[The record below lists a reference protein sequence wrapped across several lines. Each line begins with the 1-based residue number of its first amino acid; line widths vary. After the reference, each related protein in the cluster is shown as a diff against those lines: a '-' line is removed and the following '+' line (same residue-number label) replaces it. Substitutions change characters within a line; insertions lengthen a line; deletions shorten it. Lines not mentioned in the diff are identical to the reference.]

1 MKLHKYIGGVLAIGL
16 ALGSASCSE
25 DFLDENLE
33 TSYNTQ
39 YFDTPE
45 GLEALTLSLYGNIRW
60 HFGYEWAFGLTLYG
74 ADEFDVANDYTNET
88 WNTYDNRFSP
98 LHATTA
104 LGAANANCTAP
115 GALWDQLYF
124 GIASCNTI
132 LEKAD
137 AVFSDPERNSRAK
150 AHAYFL
156 RGYNEY
162 RLAAQYGTYVI
173 VTEPVSGVVRNFTRA
188 TQEEAWGQC
197 ISDLRNAYE
206 HFSGENF
213 TYGKGMT
220 WTKAT
225 AAHFLAKALLF
236 RASERN
242 SAWNASYIDKDL
254 EEAIK
259 MCDYVIGARS
269 LESDYSNLYAN
280 WTDIDC
286 AIETSDEILMAATHN
301 GDTSTA
307 GRFGNRTYNYFNPQ
321 FSNFSG
327 GWVKRGVWIGG
338 MDFQRCRPTE
348 YTYSVFDHKN
358 DARMW
363 KTFRTVY
370 GANSIAD
377 ASAGVALG
385 DPGIIFILNTKDD
398 HTYDNQTF
406 GAASSNARSHS
417 SFRDVNGRLAE
428 WAADKRQ
435 TPTAGTLAG
444 KKGADGQYVP
454 NAWICYQNGK
464 YVGNNLGVPGG
475 TTYNTTGNNNNMF
488 CGINK
493 TDDGSRLAEKGDA
506 HRDVTMARVGETY
519 LVRAECYVRQHNY
532 SKAMEDI
539 NVIRR
544 RAQWKNG
551 ENRSYYVD
559 GSQAFEKNSLYEK
572 NKEMYINS
580 NLNMNT
586 YYLSNPDMD
595 VTTAASD
602 LQLKTFPANLPAEDE
617 AVMQQLGVSGDYD
630 RAINFILNER
640 TRELLGEWQRW
651 ETLSRTGWLIKRAKA
666 FNAQAALYIKEGK
679 HELRP
684 IPQSFIDGLLQENGD
699 NLTSDQKAAWQNPG
713 Y

>member
-1 MKLHKYIGGVLAIGL
+1 M
-16 ALGSASCSE
+16 
-25 DFLDENLE
+25 
-33 TSYNTQ
+33 
-39 YFDTPE
+39 
-45 GLEALTLSLYGNIRW
+45 
-60 HFGYEWAFGLTLYG
+60 
-74 ADEFDVANDYTNET
+74 
-88 WNTYDNRFSP
+88 
-98 LHATTA
+98 
-104 LGAANANCTAP
+104 
-115 GALWDQLYF
+115 
-124 GIASCNTI
+124 
-132 LEKAD
+132 
-137 AVFSDPERNSRAK
+137 
-150 AHAYFL
+150 
-156 RGYNEY
+156 
-162 RLAAQYGTYVI
+162 
-173 VTEPVSGVVRNFTRA
+173 
-188 TQEEAWGQC
+188 
-197 ISDLRNAYE
+197 
-206 HFSGENF
+206 
-213 TYGKGMT
+213 
-220 WTKAT
+220 
-225 AAHFLAKALLF
+225 
-236 RASERN
+236 
-242 SAWNASYIDKDL
+242 
-254 EEAIK
+254 
-259 MCDYVIGARS
+259 
-269 LESDYSNLYAN
+269 
-280 WTDIDC
+280 
-286 AIETSDEILMAATHN
+286 
-301 GDTSTA
+301 
-307 GRFGNRTYNYFNPQ
+307 
-321 FSNFSG
+321 
-327 GWVKRGVWIGG
+327 
-338 MDFQRCRPTE
+338 
-348 YTYSVFDHKN
+348 
-358 DARMW
+358 
-363 KTFRTVY
+363 
-370 GANSIAD
+370 
-377 ASAGVALG
+377 
-385 DPGIIFILNTKDD
+385 
-398 HTYDNQTF
+398 
-406 GAASSNARSHS
+406 
-417 SFRDVNGRLAE
+417 
-428 WAADKRQ
+428 
-435 TPTAGTLAG
+435 
-444 KKGADGQYVP
+444 P

-519 LVRAECYVRQHNY
+519 LVRAECYVRQKNY